1 MKRSNGEGSISK
13 YKDGW
18 RGRYTDPVT
27 HQQRA
32 VYGKTQTEVRE
43 KLRAILSTID
53 NQTYIT
59 PDKKNTTVAEW
70 LTFWF
75 QNYYCTR
82 TKLSTQAT
90 TSQAIRHHLIPA
102 IGKKQLQKLTT
113 DDIQEMI
120 NSMQSDG
127 LAPATIRRH
136 YKTLKQA
143 LKKAVRL
150 NKIRF
155 NPAENAEL
163 PENRKTE
170 IKFLN
175 TDEQDALKKVIPD
188 TTSGRAVRFLLGT
201 GMRVSELCGLKWTD
215 IQSDGIHVERSNMTI
230 EDWKNDGYINV
241 EDIPKTSAGKRVIP
255 TNRTLLMLLEVQ
267 RKEQMKE
274 CLKTGRPFERGGY
287 IFANA
292 IGNPAD
298 RSNLGRA
305 FRAMCK
311 DAGIVGRGIHSLRHT
326 FATNWIR
333 KSPDVPSLS
342 RILGHSDPAFT
353 YKTYCHADADSM
365 TKGMEM
371 MEEYLA
377 I

>member
-1 MKRSNGEGSISK
+1 MKRSNGEGTISR

-32 VYGKTQTEVRE
+32 VYAKEFPDCKK
-43 KLRAILSTID
+43 KLKDILATID
-53 NQTYIT
+53 NGVYVT
-59 PDKKNTTVAEW
+59 PDKKNTTVGEW
-70 LTFWF
+70 LNFWF

-82 TKLSTQAT
+82 TKQSTQAT
-90 TSQAIRHHLIPA
+90 TSQAIRNHLIPA
-102 IGKKQLQKLTT
+102 LGKKQLQKLTT

-120 NSMQSDG
+120 NNMQTDG
-127 LAPATIRRH
+127 LAPATISRH

-143 LKKAVRL
+143 LKKAVQL
-150 NKIRF
+150 GKIRF
-155 NPAENAEL
+155 NPADNAEL

-170 IKFLN
+170 IKFLSS
-175 TDEQDALKKVIPD
+175 DEQDALKKIIPD
-188 TTSGRAVRFLLGT
+188 NTSGRAIRFLLGT

-215 IQSDGIHVERSNMTI
+215 LQSDGIHVERSNMTI
-230 EDWKNDGYINV
+230 EDWKNDGYINI

-255 TNRTLLMLLEVQ
+255 TNKTLLSLLDIQ
-267 RKEQMKE
+267 RKEQAKE
-274 CLKTGRPFERGGY
+274 CLKTGRPFDRDGY

-292 IGNPAD
+292 VGNPAD

-333 KSPDVPSLS
+333 KSPDIPALS
-342 RILGHSDPAFT
+342 RILGHTDPAFT

-371 MEEYLA
+371 MEEYIA